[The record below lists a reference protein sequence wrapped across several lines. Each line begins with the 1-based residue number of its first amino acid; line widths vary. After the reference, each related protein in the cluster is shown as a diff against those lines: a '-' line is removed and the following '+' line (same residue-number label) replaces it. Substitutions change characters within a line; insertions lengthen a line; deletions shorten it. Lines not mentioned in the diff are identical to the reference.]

1 MRSRAL
7 SRKLSALKVINM
19 IIENEIS
26 ILDLMIDIRR
36 AFAQPIKDQSR
47 ANELMDQFKERTKDL
62 SQDQIRKLN
71 MRSHIRSWQQ
81 QGA

>member
-1 MRSRAL
+1 
-7 SRKLSALKVINM
+7 M

-36 AFAQPIKDQSR
+36 AFVQPIKDQSR

-71 MRSHIRSWQQ
+71 MRSHIRSWQR
-81 QGA
+81 GA